1 MRCDNGMKIFL
12 WSMFSLWL
20 DESRS
25 LHVVHVGPES
35 LLGEHLH
42 GQSFVPLF
50 TSFGV
55 FALLQQQKEIHF
67 LSKHLSSTI
76 SITQLYRH
84 SSLKSSTI
92 QWQDC
97 ILFRAIQ
104 NVTVGNVRYF
114 ALTEGAIFKFDWFFR
129 ISITFLTR

>member
-12 WSMFSLWL
+12 WSNVLFVIRWIPILACCTCWTRIPVGGTFAWSKLCSSLYELWRL
-20 DESRS
+20 CTPATTKRNS
-25 LHVVHVGPES
+25 LFI
-35 LLGEHLH
+35 
-42 GQSFVPLF
+42 QTPL
-50 TSFGV
+50 
-55 FALLQQQKEIHF
+55 
-67 LSKHLSSTI
+67 KHN
-76 SITQLYRH
+76 ITQLYWH
-84 SSLKSSTI
+84 SSLKTSTI

>member
-1 MRCDNGMKIFL
+1 MRRDNGMKIFL

-25 LHVVHVGPES
+25 LHVVHVGPEP

-55 FALLQQQKEIHF
+55 FALLQQQKRYSLFIHTP
-67 LSKHLSSTI
+67 LKHNV
-76 SITQLYRH
+76 TQLYWH

-114 ALTEGAIFKFDWFFR
+114 ALSEGAMFKFDWFFR